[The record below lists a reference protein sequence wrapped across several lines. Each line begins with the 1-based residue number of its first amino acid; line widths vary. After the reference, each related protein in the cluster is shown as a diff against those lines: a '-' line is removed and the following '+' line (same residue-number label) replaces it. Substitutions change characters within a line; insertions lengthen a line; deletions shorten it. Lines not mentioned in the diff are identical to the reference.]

1 MNNGKCPF
9 CGEPRLRNSGGE
21 DLFTCGTRGPDING
35 DYDTGHT
42 CDIHTWSRVLAE
54 NDAEIERLR
63 KVICDFV
70 GQGQHYVNY
79 ETSPEWRS
87 MLAEANRTRGKG

>member
-1 MNNGKCPF
+1 MSDRKCPF

-35 DYDTGHT
+35 EYDTGHT

-54 NDAEIERLR
+54 KEAEIERLQR
-63 KVICDFV
+63 ELDVAIRAHREEVEEFNA
-70 GQGQHYVNY
+70 GY
-79 ETSPEWRS
+79 EC
-87 MLAEANRTRGKG
+87 AENGGE